1 LPYAAARIQ
10 ATIIEFVDKLT
21 FGKMPRP
28 LVITRDQLRML
39 EDDNLVSEAA
49 KAEGRTLEGLG
60 IQPTSHEAIVP
71 SYIWRFRKYG
81 QFEKMREA

>member
-1 LPYAAARIQ
+1 M
-10 ATIIEFVDKLT
+10 EFMDKLT
-21 FGKMPRP
+21 FGKIPRP

-39 EDDNLVSEAA
+39 ESDTLVSDAA

-60 IQPTSHEAIVP
+60 IAPTSHDAVVP

-81 QFEKMREA
+81 QYERMREA